1 MLLGEPANAAR
12 MISDT
17 LALAGIVG
25 SRPQP
30 HTLILRIDVLE
41 YEHKSSRDR
50 KAGKYREG
58 VIKSAEKIARKGF
71 DEASVKQI
79 CETGLVSFSI
89 PAHSLRPRRARTTH
103 FIAQFIYV
111 PIRFSH
117 GLGNL
122 TPKRSAMTS
131 GASRV

>member
-17 LALAGIVG
+17 LVLAGIVG

-30 HTLILRIDVLE
+30 RTLIWRIDVLE
-41 YEHKSSRDR
+41 HEHKSSRDR
-50 KAGKYREG
+50 KAGSTANG
-58 VIKSAEKIARKGF
+58 VIESAEKIARKGF
-71 DEASVKQI
+71 DEASVEQI
-79 CETGLVSFSI
+79 CETGLISFSI
-89 PAHSLRPRRARTTH
+89 LAHSLRPRRAGTTR

-111 PIRFSH
+111 PIRLSY

-122 TPKRSAMTS
+122 TPKRSATTS
-131 GASRV
+131 GASRE